1 MNLKPYLI
9 YKTIAN
15 TEPFLSITAMNKNSV
30 TKLLFAAAGVLLLAW
45 IYVTVNQLYNWGGWL
60 LMAFFLSLT
69 IAFQGH
75 KFLKSFS
82 YTSLIFAAVS
92 LSLYYPNYFKTVG
105 DFNLTGIIV
114 PLLQLIMFGMGTELS
129 LQDFKRIVQM
139 PKGVIIGVIC
149 HYTIMPFIGF
159 GVANLFNFPPEIAA
173 GIILVGCSPSGL
185 ASNVMCYLSRG
196 NLALSVSVTTVST
209 LLAPLL
215 TPLLM
220 QLLGGSFITIHFLDM
235 VWEMVKMVVL
245 PVAAGILVHYLL
257 KGRANWLNK
266 ILPVTSMIGIILILV
281 VIIAKGRD
289 ALLQVGGLIILATFI
304 HNTFGYLLGYWSGR
318 LLKFN
323 ERDSRTIALEV
334 GMQNAGLASALAS
347 KISTNPAVALAPAI
361 FGPMMNITGSLL
373 SSWWHNRIPKDDVTE
388 NKITAD
394 QKEAIEAAI

>member
-1 MNLKPYLI
+1 MNQK
-9 YKTIAN
+9 
-15 TEPFLSITAMNKNSV
+15 SV
-30 TKLLFAAAGVLLLAW
+30 YTLLYGAAAVLFIAW
-45 IYVTVNQLYNWGGWL
+45 CIATVKEIHSWGGWL
-60 LMAFFLSLT
+60 LMAFFLSLAL
-69 IAFQGH
+69 AFRGH
-75 KFLKSFS
+75 RILKGFS
-82 YTSLIFAAVS
+82 YTVLIFAAVS
-92 LSLYYPNYFKTVG
+92 LSMYYPAYFKSIGT
-105 DFNLTGIIV
+105 FNLTGLIV

-139 PKGVIIGVIC
+139 PKGVIVGIIC

-159 GVANLFNFPPEIAA
+159 GVAHLFNFPPEIAA

-209 LLAPLL
+209 LVAPLL

-220 QLLGGSFITIHFLDM
+220 QWLGGSFISIQFLDM

-245 PVAAGILVHYLL
+245 PVAAGLLVRHLL
-257 KGRANWLNK
+257 KGRAEWLNK
-266 ILPVTSMIGIILILV
+266 VLPVTSMVGIVLILV

-304 HNTFGYLLGYWSGR
+304 HNTLGYLLGYWSGR

-347 KISTNPAVALAPAI
+347 RISTNPAVALAPAV
-361 FGPMMNITGSLL
+361 FGPLMNITGSLL
-373 SSWWHNRIPKDDVTE
+373 SSWWHSRIPKDEAPTPEPAVE
-388 NKITAD
+388 KVESLKAD
-394 QKEAIEAAI
+394 LT

>member
-1 MNLKPYLI
+1 MRKESIYIFFYVLSAVFLI
-9 YKTIAN
+9 
-15 TEPFLSITAMNKNSV
+15 
-30 TKLLFAAAGVLLLAW
+30 AW
-45 IYVTVNQLYNWGGWL
+45 IFVSLKQLQNWGGWMSML
-60 LMAFFLSLT
+60 FFLSIA
-69 IAFQGH
+69 IAFRGH
-75 KFLKSFS
+75 KFLKGFS
-82 YTSLIFAAVS
+82 YTLMIFASVS
-92 LSLYYPNYFKTVG
+92 LSMYYPEYFMSIG
-105 DFNLTGIIV
+105 DFNLTLIIV

-129 LQDFKRIVQM
+129 LQDFSRIVQM

-149 HYTIMPFIGF
+149 HYTIMPMVGF
-159 GVANLFNFPPEIAA
+159 GVANMFHFPPEIAA

-220 QLLGGSFITIHFLDM
+220 QFLGGSFITIHFLDM
-235 VWEMVKMVVL
+235 VWEMTKMVVI
-245 PVAAGILVHYLL
+245 PVALGIFVHYLL
-257 KGRANWLNK
+257 KGRAKWLNQ
-266 ILPVTSMIGIILILV
+266 IMPITSMIGIVLILV
-281 VIIAKGRD
+281 IIIAKGRD

-318 LLKFN
+318 LLRFN

-347 KISTNPAVALAPAI
+347 KISSSASVALAPAV

-373 SSWWHNRIPKDDVTE
+373 ASWWHNRVPKDDVPESETVADTKE
-388 NKITAD
+388 TA
-394 QKEAIEAAI
+394 KAEII

>member
-1 MNLKPYLI
+1 
-9 YKTIAN
+9 
-15 TEPFLSITAMNKNSV
+15 MNKKSAY
-30 TKLLFAAAGVLLLAW
+30 TLFYAAAACFLLAW
-45 IYVTVNQLYNWGGWL
+45 IFVAVKQLHHWAGWL
-60 LMAFFLSLT
+60 LMLCFLSLA
-69 IAFQGH
+69 IAFRGH
-75 KFLKSFS
+75 KFLKGFS
-82 YTSLIFAAVS
+82 YTVLIFAAVS
-92 LSLYYPNYFKTVG
+92 LSMYYPNYFKTVG
-105 DFNLTGIIV
+105 NFNLTGIIV

-129 LQDFKRIVQM
+129 LQDFARIVQM
-139 PKGVIIGVIC
+139 PKGVLIGIVC
-149 HYTIMPFIGF
+149 HYTIMPFVGF
-159 GVANLFNFPPEIAA
+159 GVAHTFHFPPEIAA

-185 ASNVMCYLSRG
+185 ASNVMCYLSKG

-220 QLLGGSFITIHFLDM
+220 KWLGGSFITIHFLDM

-257 KGRANWLNK
+257 KGRAKWLNQ
-266 ILPVTSMIGIILILV
+266 IMPVTSMIGIVLILV

-289 ALLQVGGLIILATFI
+289 ALLRVGGLIILATFI
-304 HNTFGYLLGYWSGR
+304 HNTLGYLLGYWSGR

-373 SSWWHNRIPKDDVTE
+373 SSWWHNREPKASTPEKVARE
-388 NKITAD
+388 KETA
-394 QKEAIEAAI
+394 KAEAL

>member
-1 MNLKPYLI
+1 
-9 YKTIAN
+9 
-15 TEPFLSITAMNKNSV
+15 MNKKPVYN
-30 TKLLFAAAGVLLLAW
+30 LFYIVAGVSFLAW
-45 IYVTVNQLYNWGGWL
+45 VAVTLLKQHNWGGWL
-60 LMAFFLSLT
+60 LMLAFLGLALGFR
-69 IAFQGH
+69 GH
-75 KFLKSFS
+75 KFLKGFS

-92 LSLYYPNYFKTVG
+92 LSMYYPGYFTSIG
-105 DFNLTGIIV
+105 SFNLTGIIV

-129 LQDFKRIVQM
+129 LKDFQGIIRM
-139 PKGVIIGVIC
+139 PKGVVIGVIC
-149 HYTIMPFIGF
+149 HYTIMPFIGY
-159 GVANLFNFPPEIAA
+159 GVAHMFNFPPEIAA

-220 QLLGGSFITIHFLDM
+220 QLLGGSFISIQFLDM

-257 KGRANWLNK
+257 KDRAAWLNK
-266 ILPVTSMIGIILILV
+266 ILPVTSMVGIVLILV

-304 HNTFGYLLGYWSGR
+304 HNTFGYFLGYWSGR
-318 LLKFN
+318 LLRFN

-373 SSWWHNRIPKDDVTE
+373 SSWWHNRIPQDEAPESPASTE
-388 NKITAD
+388 TKEVLKAD
-394 QKEAIEAAI
+394 AI

>member
-1 MNLKPYLI
+1 
-9 YKTIAN
+9 
-15 TEPFLSITAMNKNSV
+15 MNKKSV
-30 TKLLFAAAGVLLLAW
+30 YNLFYLAAVVLFVAWLFAT
-45 IYVTVNQLYNWGGWL
+45 INQWHNWNGWL
-60 LMAFFLSLT
+60 LMLFFLCIA
-69 IAFQGH
+69 IAFRGH
-75 KFLKSFS
+75 KFLKGFS
-82 YTSLIFAAVS
+82 YTVMIFAAVS
-92 LSLYYPNYFKTVG
+92 LSMYYPQYFKTIG
-105 DFNLTGIIV
+105 GFNLGNIIV

-129 LQDFKRIVQM
+129 LADFKRIVQM
-139 PKGVIIGVIC
+139 PKGVLIGVVC
-149 HYTIMPFIGF
+149 HYTIMPLVGF
-159 GVANLFNFPPEIAA
+159 GVANMFNFPPEIAA

-220 QLLGGSFITIHFLDM
+220 KFLGGSFISIHFLDM

-245 PVAAGILVHYLL
+245 PVTAGILVHYLL

-266 ILPVTSMIGIILILV
+266 IMPVTSMIGIVLILV

-361 FGPMMNITGSLL
+361 FGPLMNITGSLL
-373 SSWWHNRIPKDDVTE
+373 SSWWHSHVPKDDLP
-388 NKITAD
+388 A
-394 QKEAIEAAI
+394 KEEAADRIKTAEASVL